1 MTTAL
6 EDTDIIEYLRENP
19 AFLKKNPEVCDFLL
33 PPVNAEKG
41 SNVSDFQSFM
51 IQRLKDDKE
60 EVIKT
65 TQDIVETVRNNM
77 NNQNRIHK
85 AILRILEALSFDE
98 FIQALTVDLTSIL
111 DVDITALIVEADG
124 QIPHINTYGIRVV
137 PEGTVDKWMEK
148 RLVFLQEN
156 ISGIEPIYG
165 GGAALVRSQALVR
178 IDISLDTPP
187 AILAFGSR
195 DPHLFQEGQ
204 GTEQI
209 RYLAEVIERAFRLWL
224 TSLSEAA

>member
-1 MTTAL
+1 MNEAMK
-6 EDTDIIEYLRENP
+6 DNDIIEYLKDNP
-19 AFLKKNPEVCDFLL
+19 GFLKDNPEACNYLHL
-33 PPVNAEKG
+33 PDASAG
-41 SNVSDFQSFM
+41 GANVADFQSFM
-51 IQRLKDDKE
+51 IKRLKNDKE

-85 AILRILEALSFDE
+85 ATLRVLEALSFDE

-111 DVDITALIVEADG
+111 DVDITALIVETDG
-124 QIPHINTYGIRVV
+124 QIIPHINASGIRVV
-137 PEGTVDKWMEK
+137 PEGTIDRWMEN
-148 RLVFLQEN
+148 RPVFLQEN

-178 IDISLDTPP
+178 IDISFDTPP

-195 DPHLFQEGQ
+195 DPHMFQEGQ

-209 RYLAEVIERAFRLWL
+209 RYLAQVIERSFRQWL
-224 TSLSEAA
+224 HYPA